1 MKEMH
6 RIKVT
11 VPSNVD
17 ETDTKLMLVDRTVV
31 EQIDEKPTFVSTYLY
46 EIIERIS
53 NDIAEDVSLGVD
65 IKDMA
70 GNPMFFQFSFEVLN
84 NWEVYLFDVSE
95 ISSDTYLD
103 LMLEQKLVK
112 THSRK
117 IRQIFQ

>member
-17 ETDTKLMLVDRTVV
+17 ETDTKLMLVDRIVV
-31 EQIDEKPTFVSTYLY
+31 DKIDEQPKFVSTYLY

-53 NDIAEDVSLGVD
+53 NDIVEDVKLGST
-65 IKDMA
+65 INDM
-70 GNPMFFQFSFEVLN
+70 GGKPMFFQFSFEVLN
-84 NWEVYLFDVSE
+84 NWEVYLFDVRE

-112 THSRK
+112 THARK